1 MTTLRTQLSVLVL
14 TAASIALAGCNLQ
27 QTAPLSTQGAAFGG
41 SVYGGQQP
49 IGNATIQLY
58 AAGNSGYGSAYPYTN
73 GVSLLNSPVTTS
85 ATGTFSISSDYT
97 CPSASTP
104 VYIVATGGTPNPPA
118 GTVNNQIAL
127 MAALGPCGT
136 AAATHPHLTLNELS
150 TVASVYALSPFMT
163 GITNIGTTATNA
175 TGIANAF
182 ATVNKLAN
190 IATGSAGGPA
200 LPPNAVAPVS
210 KLNTLANILATCVN
224 SNGGKAGDSSGCGSL
239 FTDTSVNGVAPTDT
253 ITAVMNIAQHPNLNT
268 TGLTNLVPGTAPFQP
283 SLTTPPADYSLV
295 VTYSSGGISAPK
307 GIAADSNGNVWT
319 ANSGN
324 NTATEI
330 DALGVTSTDTTGY
343 LSGAS
348 GYSAGPLSTPSA
360 VAIDASGNAWLTNAG
375 NNTVTQISSSG
386 ATGTVFS
393 GGNMSSP
400 SSIAIDA
407 SSNIWIA
414 NQGNG
419 SITQISSA
427 GALSNYTGAGIN
439 APTAIAINP
448 K

>member
-14 TAASIALAGCNLQ
+14 TAASITLAGCNMQ
-27 QTAPLSTQGAAFGG
+27 QTAPLSVQGSAFQG

-85 ATGTFSISSDYT
+85 ATGSFSISSDYT

-118 GTVNNQIAL
+118 GTVNTQIAL

-136 AAATHPHLTLNELS
+136 AATTHPHLTLNELS

-163 GITNIGTTATNA
+163 GITNIGTSATNA
-175 TGIANAF
+175 TGLANAF

-190 IATGSAGGPA
+190 LTAGSAGGPA
-200 LPPNAVAPVS
+200 LPPNATAPIS

-224 SNGGKAGDSSGCGSL
+224 STGTGGSQSGACSSL
-239 FTDTSVNGVAPTDT
+239 FTDTAVNGVAPSDT
-253 ITAVMNIAQHPNLNT
+253 ITAVMNIAQHPNMNT
-268 TGLTNLVPGTAPFQP
+268 TALTNLVPGTAPFQP
-283 SLTTPPADYSLV
+283 SLTAPPADYSLV
-295 VTYSSGGISAPK
+295 VTYSGGGLSTPK
-307 GIAADSNGNVWT
+307 GIAADGNGNVWT

-330 DALGVTSTDTTGY
+330 DALGGSSTDTTGY

-360 VAIDASGNAWLTNAG
+360 VAIDVSGNAWLTNAG
-375 NNTVTQISSSG
+375 NNTVTELNPAGTSG
-386 ATGTVFS
+386 RVFS
-393 GGNMSSP
+393 GGNLSSP
-400 SSIAIDA
+400 SSLAIDA

-419 SITQISSA
+419 SITQISNA
-427 GALSNYTGAGIN
+427 GTLSNYTGAGIN